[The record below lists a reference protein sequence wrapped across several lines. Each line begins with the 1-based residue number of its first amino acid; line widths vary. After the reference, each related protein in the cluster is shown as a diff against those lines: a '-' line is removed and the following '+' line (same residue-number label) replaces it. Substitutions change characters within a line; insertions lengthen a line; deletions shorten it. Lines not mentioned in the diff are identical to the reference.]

1 MLTDALTPRQFS
13 ELMDL
18 DYEIAQ
24 ILYTTYAIAGEDYG
38 KVVSGIGQYRVP
50 LIDMIQ
56 FSYEQVEGGFVSL
69 DEELM
74 EDLEESNR
82 QLLSARNQ
90 MESDRYSRMF
100 LVLNLPL
107 EGQDTYDFL
116 SAILKEAGKY
126 YDKDSIYLVGESTN
140 SWDLSL
146 GFDRDNLIIS
156 ILSVSFVVIILTFT
170 FQSLGLSFLLI
181 SVIQASIWINFSMP
195 YIRNQGL
202 YFLGYLLVSSI
213 QMGANIDYAIV
224 ISSRY
229 LNLRRNKSRDQAL
242 VMAVNQGFPTVIT
255 SGTIMAVAGLL
266 IGRISTDGATSVL
279 GSYLGYGTIIS
290 MVLVI
295 FVLPQLLYLGDIMVE
310 KTSFR
315 LKILT
320 AEYQRTRGKVKL
332 RGKLKGYVEGEIDAY
347 VEGTITGKVEGTFD
361 IGGEPVT
368 DLEEGKGDA
377 YEED

>member
-1 MLTDALTPRQFS
+1 MSYLLSYILSSKCPFVFSLVIPYESQAFGNSKCGRSGKRIRFQQLNIALIVPSGNYEGEKRLLTVLEGYEEVDRSYGLANTEAIGGYMLTDALTPRQFS

-24 ILYTTYAIAGEDYG
+24 ILYTAYAIAGEDYG

-170 FQSLGLSFLLI
+170 FQSLGCPSC
-181 SVIQASIWINFSMP
+181 
-195 YIRNQGL
+195 L
-202 YFLGYLLVSSI
+202 Y
-213 QMGANIDYAIV
+213 
-224 ISSRY
+224 
-229 LNLRRNKSRDQAL
+229 
-242 VMAVNQGFPTVIT
+242 P
-255 SGTIMAVAGLL
+255 
-266 IGRISTDGATSVL
+266 
-279 GSYLGYGTIIS
+279 
-290 MVLVI
+290 
-295 FVLPQLLYLGDIMVE
+295 
-310 KTSFR
+310 
-315 LKILT
+315 
-320 AEYQRTRGKVKL
+320 
-332 RGKLKGYVEGEIDAY
+332 
-347 VEGTITGKVEGTFD
+347 
-361 IGGEPVT
+361 
-368 DLEEGKGDA
+368 
-377 YEED
+377 